1 MLICLQI
8 SCRLFVLVLVNT
20 NFIWRFRVEKTLQ
33 VDEARN
39 AAADVLNLK
48 SKSPDIMSI
57 EISLNDR

>member
-1 MLICLQI
+1 
-8 SCRLFVLVLVNT
+8 VLVNT

-39 AAADVLNLK
+39 AAADVLNLM
-48 SKSPDIMSI
+48 SKSFDKISI

>member
-39 AAADVLNLK
+39 AAADVLNLM
-48 SKSPDIMSI
+48 SKSFDKISI